1 MSFDEGLP
9 EEGLN
14 YVQTRLLDLMSQVSL
29 GGTG

>member
-1 MSFDEGLP
+1 MAFNEGLP

-14 YVQTRLLDLMSQVSL
+14 YVQTRLLYLMSQVSL